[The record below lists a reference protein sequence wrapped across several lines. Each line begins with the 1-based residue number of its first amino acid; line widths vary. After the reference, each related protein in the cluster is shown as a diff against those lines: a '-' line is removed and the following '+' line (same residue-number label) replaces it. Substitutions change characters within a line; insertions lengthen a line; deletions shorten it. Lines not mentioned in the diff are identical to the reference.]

1 MKINFKQPKYVIPLI
16 ILPFLIFGF
25 FILGG
30 KTKADKKDTLNEKVE
45 GFNTNMPGVDTSI
58 SKGEIKDKFSA
69 YQQAF
74 KNVTDQSAMGDIDQK
89 NTGIQ
94 GLNYESSYSSADKER
109 LDAQRKID
117 SLNEVLHLGQN
128 KIQSK
133 IAQYDR
139 GGGFGEINKAPMKNN
154 TGRYLPNDNNQS
166 GDPVLNRLLK
176 MQQQNIR
183 QQQVRSG
190 SDEDPGSYYSQ
201 MRVFHEQ
208 MKYMDSLQKANGNV
222 ETTGKNGMKRK
233 PYIKNFNPGA
243 DTSFKPLPITS
254 ASLKRESNF
263 NTIRNFNDDD
273 DNIAAMID
281 QDVKATLGSMV
292 RIRLLKDMYVGDY
305 LIKRGTYIYGVVT
318 GFQKQRVNI
327 SIAQILYNNTSL
339 PVKIDLFDSDGYL
352 GLYVPGSNFREFSK
366 EIGTQG
372 TQGLSQVVTPDN
384 SDIKMSMLSKLFN
397 TTTTTLSNLIK
408 NDKAFLKYNYI
419 VFLKD
424 NKTTTSE

>member
-139 GGGFGEINKAPMKNN
+139 GGGFGGFAGSTKRNS
-154 TGRYLPNDNNQS
+154 GRYLPNDNNQS

-176 MQQQNIR
+176 MQQQDSR

-190 SDEDPGSYYSQ
+190 SDEDPGSYDSQ

-208 MKYMDSLQKANGNV
+208 MKYMDSLQQTSGSSGSSA
-222 ETTGKNGMKRK
+222 KNGMKSK
-233 PYIKNFNPGA
+233 PYTKNFNPGA

-254 ASLKRESNF
+254 ASLKSESNF
-263 NTIRNFNDDD
+263 NTVRNSNDDD
-273 DNIAAMID
+273 NNIAAMID
-281 QDVKATLGSMV
+281 QDVKAALGSRV

-305 LIKRGTYIYGVVT
+305 LIKSGAYVYGVVT

-366 EIGTQG
+366 EIGTQA
-372 TQGLSQVVTPDN
+372 TQGLSQVATPDN
-384 SDIKMSMLSKLFN
+384 SDVKMNLLSQVFN
-397 TTTTTLSNLIK
+397 TTNTTLSNLIK
-408 NDKAFLKYNYI
+408 KDKAFLKYNYI

-424 NKTTTSE
+424 NKATTNE